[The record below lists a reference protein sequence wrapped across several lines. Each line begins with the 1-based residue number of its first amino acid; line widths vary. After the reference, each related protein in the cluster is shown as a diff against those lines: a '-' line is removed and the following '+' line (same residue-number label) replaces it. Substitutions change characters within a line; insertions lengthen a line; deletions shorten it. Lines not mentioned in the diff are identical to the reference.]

1 MINKKESIDFK
12 SVLADKLSSYNLIQ
26 DFPMKNCTSFHIGG
40 NADFF
45 VKPESVKEIIEI
57 IEMSKSYGYPVFVM
71 GNGTNLLVSD
81 KGIRAIVMQ
90 LSDNFS
96 KLTKIDEET
105 VEVESGMSMTALSK
119 YFLQNS
125 LTGFE
130 FGCGIPGTLGGA
142 VTMNAG
148 AYDSMMSN
156 VVQEVI
162 VLDKD
167 LNIRKFSNE
176 QMQFSYRN
184 SIVAKENM
192 VVLSVKI
199 KLSKG
204 NYDEIKNKIDDFT
217 YKRTSKQPLSAYS
230 AGSTFKR
237 PQGHFAGKLIQDSGL
252 KGLVM
257 KNVAVSSLHSGF
269 IINTGNATCSEVL
282 DFIAFVKQVVG
293 NKFHISL
300 EEEVKIVGDFS

>member
-12 SVLADKLSSYNLIQ
+12 SILADKLSSYNLIQ

-45 VKPESVKEIIEI
+45 VRPESVKEIIEI
-57 IEMSKSYGYPVFVM
+57 IEISKSYEYPVFVM

-90 LSDNFS
+90 LTDNFS

-105 VEVESGMSMTALSK
+105 VEVESGMAMSDLSK
-119 YFLQNS
+119 YFLENS

-184 SIVAKENM
+184 SVIAKENM
-192 VVLSVKI
+192 VVLSTKI
-199 KLSKG
+199 KLAKG
-204 NYDEIKNKIDDFT
+204 NYNDIKNKIDDFT
-217 YKRTSKQPLSAYS
+217 YKRTSKQPLSSYS

-237 PQGHFAGKLIQDSGL
+237 PEGYFAGKLIQDSGL

-257 KNVAVSSLHSGF
+257 NNVAVSSLHSGF

-282 DFIAFVKQVVG
+282 DFLAFIKQVVG
-293 NKFHISL
+293 NKFHVSL